1 MAEAVKY
8 ACRRADYAWCRLNI
22 EYMSLVSVVKDV
34 IQEIVQYEYLLA
46 GESLQILM
54 ALAEIRKAGM

>member
-1 MAEAVKY
+1 
-8 ACRRADYAWCRLNI
+8 
-22 EYMSLVSVVKDV
+22 MSLVSVVKDV